1 MREKEGWRKPLV
13 FLDMDM
19 LSFSGVSAGK
29 ESACNAGDLG
39 LIPGLGRSPGE
50 GKGPL
55 LYSGLENSMDHIVHG
70 VAKSPTW
77 LSDFHTHTH
86 THRYRQ
92 RFVLNKTFKCKQ
104 NSAVMWLYIV
114 CILFKEGWLLLGKVS
129 KLLKLKKKN
138 FNKKQSCF
146 FFFWR
151 NLEMRGPY
159 TEYGLMSFLRDK
171 SKKWLCFQNLE
182 CMPWR
187 AMWNSLHFSSH
198 KGQRVEVMPWR

>member
-13 FLDMDM
+13 FLDLDM

-29 ESACNAGDLG
+29 ESTCNVGDLG

-50 GKGPL
+50 GKGYSL
-55 LYSGLENSMDHIVHG
+55 QYSGLENSTDRIVHG

-77 LSDFHTHTH
+77 LSNFHTHTH
-86 THRYRQ
+86 TPTHRHRYRQ

-104 NSAVMWLYIV
+104 NNAIMWLYIV

-146 FFFWR
+146 FFPWR
-151 NLEMRGPY
+151 NLEMRGSVHRIWTDVIPK
-159 TEYGLMSFLRDK
+159 R
-171 SKKWLCFQNLE
+171 
-182 CMPWR
+182 
-187 AMWNSLHFSSH
+187 
-198 KGQRVEVMPWR
+198 